1 MAFLGLAPICFIWP
15 CSPFSHKDISSA
27 RNLFR
32 GVNSLSVPDGALP
45 ASTTGD
51 DDDDDDDSHHVVR
64 RNGQVT
70 PGAPDKRNSVGSSV
84 GSLDPEAPANYNYG
98 RRRSRAVL
106 YQLSGHYGQAT
117 DKKAHKKMHNKI
129 PANVSWTTFAYVLL
143 QIVFAFFIYVQ
154 YVLHIT
160 LKSN

>member
-1 MAFLGLAPICFIWP
+1 MSVCLDFLWYDLWPTGLSWPSICIII
-15 CSPFSHKDISSA
+15 SSGLVYSHKDISSA

-32 GVNSLSVPDGALP
+32 GVNSLSVPDGGVP
-45 ASTTGD
+45 ASTAAND
-51 DDDDDDDSHHVVR
+51 DDDDDDDGHHVVR

-129 PANVSWTTFAYVLL
+129 PANVS
-143 QIVFAFFIYVQ
+143 
-154 YVLHIT
+154 
-160 LKSN
+160 